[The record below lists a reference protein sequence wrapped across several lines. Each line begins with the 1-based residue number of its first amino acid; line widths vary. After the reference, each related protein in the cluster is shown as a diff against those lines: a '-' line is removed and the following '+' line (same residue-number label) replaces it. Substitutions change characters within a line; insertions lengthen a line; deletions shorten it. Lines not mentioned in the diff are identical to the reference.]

1 VKMTHIV
8 PVIGHPHLW
17 SDEDDLAIVDDHSA
31 VVWDVL
37 V

>member
-8 PVIGHPHLW
+8 PVIGHPHLGP
-17 SDEDDLAIVDDHSA
+17 DEDNLAVVDDHSA
-31 VVWDVL
+31 IVWDVL